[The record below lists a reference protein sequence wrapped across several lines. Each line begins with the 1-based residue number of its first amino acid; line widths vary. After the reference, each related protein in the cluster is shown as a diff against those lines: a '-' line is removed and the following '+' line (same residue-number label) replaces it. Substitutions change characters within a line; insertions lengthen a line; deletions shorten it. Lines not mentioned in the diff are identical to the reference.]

1 MSLNTDPL
9 TEITIQPCVN
19 VDKFTIRS
27 VQVIALSVYIAVRLK
42 FSTDFYITA
51 TFSRRQWF
59 YAHRFLPTLPID

>member
-51 TFSRRQWF
+51 TFSRRQ
-59 YAHRFLPTLPID
+59 